1 MNQEKLNALRARFGD
16 GTTDEVQDPAFAQ
29 VYEVLFA
36 QGSRAKPWEG
46 VSTFL
51 DLPLADKAPTQ
62 ANFGNLDVALIGVPM
77 DLGVTNRPGARF
89 GPRAIRAVERI
100 GPFHHVHRC
109 MPHTLVKA
117 ADVGDVPMA
126 SRFNLERC
134 HQDIR
139 AYFDKVVAAGV
150 IPLSVGGDHSITQSI
165 MGALGA
171 KEPLGMI
178 HIDAHCDTAPP
189 LEGSKFQHGGP
200 FRQAVLDGV
209 LDPERCIQI
218 GIRGNAEFLWEFS
231 YASGM
236 TVVHAEKLLGNGLQ
250 QTIETMK
257 RVVGDKP
264 TYITFDVD
272 GLDPVFA
279 PGTGTPEVGGLQTRE
294 VAEIIRAT
302 TDLNLVGGDVVEV
315 APQYDTTTN
324 TAQAG
329 CQMLFEIFSAIAI
342 SHHQRAGQ
350 DQC

>member
-1 MNQEKLNALRARFGD
+1 MDKKKLAALRKRFGA
-16 GTTDEVQDPAFAQ
+16 GTVDEVQDPAFKA
-29 VYEVLFA
+29 VYDQLFSDGA
-36 QGSRAKPWEG
+36 RRKPWEG
-46 VSTFL
+46 VATFL
-51 DLPLADKAPTQ
+51 DLPLQEHAFAQNAMGD
-62 ANFGNLDVALIGVPM
+62 LDVALIGVPM

-89 GPRAIRAVERI
+89 GPRAVRAVERI
-100 GPFHHVHRC
+100 GPFHHSHRC
-109 MPHTLVKA
+109 LPNRLVSA
-117 ADVGDVPMA
+117 ADIGDVPMS
-126 SRFNLERC
+126 SRFDLEQC
-134 HQDIR
+134 HKEIQ
-139 AYFDKVVAAGV
+139 AYYEQIHAAGV

-165 MGALGA
+165 MAALG
-171 KEPLGMI
+171 KDEPMGMI

-231 YASGM
+231 YDSGM
-236 TVVHAEKLLGNGLQ
+236 TVIHAEKLLGDGLQ

-257 RVVGDKP
+257 QVVGDGP

-294 VAEIIRAT
+294 AAEIIRAAAGM
-302 TDLNLVGGDVVEV
+302 NLIGGDVVEV

-329 CQMLFEIFSAIAI
+329 AQMLFEIFSAIAI
-342 SHHQRAGQ
+342 SHAGGTQ
-350 DQC
+350 SS